1 MSKGVVRR
9 RSVIDNNTNI
19 TAFAF
24 DFGQRDYIENIT
36 YAVRRINISQVLYQ
50 QIEHLSNTHILQNM
64 LDCTNLWY
72 FSNFQYLFR

>member
-36 YAVRRINISQVLYQ
+36 YAVRRINISQV
-50 QIEHLSNTHILQNM
+50 IENLNNTHILQNM

-72 FSNFQYLFR
+72 FSNLQYLFR

>member
-1 MSKGVVRR
+1 MSCNMSKGVVRR

-36 YAVRRINISQVLYQ
+36 YAVRRINSSQVHNQ
-50 QIEHLSNTHILQNM
+50 QII
-64 LDCTNLWY
+64 
-72 FSNFQYLFR
+72 